1 MNINHIYTEKAL
13 ETAAKALFAE
23 ERRIKRLDGWFLVN
37 EITQEVFEQY
47 PDKSE
52 VEKRA
57 LAQLEVARRLP
68 LFISK
73 NAVFAGTQR
82 DAFAKSY
89 ALINPNFKVSTFNG
103 YCDPTAVYDD
113 IEPNEE
119 FTAERIE
126 KVRNAT
132 KNSTYVRH
140 LSKVYEEAEADT
152 CEVAY
157 FIEQV
162 TGHVIPDFRYAL
174 QNGLEALVE
183 QLERKLTYE
192 TAERRRNQY
201 NGMKMSL

>member
-1 MNINHIYTEKAL
+1 MNINHIYTGRAL

-152 CEVAY
+152 CE
-157 FIEQV
+157 
-162 TGHVIPDFRYAL
+162 
-174 QNGLEALVE
+174 
-183 QLERKLTYE
+183 
-192 TAERRRNQY
+192 
-201 NGMKMSL
+201 